1 MLPHVGRMDDIWGAY
16 YLQQKLSHLSP
27 FIVFSN
33 STVTQKRNVHNLI
46 TDLKNEVMGYEKTI
60 FFSHNKV
67 ENFLPK
73 KTLKLIKLYKNFF

>member
-1 MLPHVGRMDDIWGAY
+1 
-16 YLQQKLSHLSP
+16 LSNLSP

-33 STVTQKRNVHNLI
+33 SNVTQKRNAHNLI
-46 TDLKNEVMGYEKTI
+46 TDLKNEIIGYEKTK

-73 KTLKLIKLYKNFF
+73 KTLKILKLYQNFF